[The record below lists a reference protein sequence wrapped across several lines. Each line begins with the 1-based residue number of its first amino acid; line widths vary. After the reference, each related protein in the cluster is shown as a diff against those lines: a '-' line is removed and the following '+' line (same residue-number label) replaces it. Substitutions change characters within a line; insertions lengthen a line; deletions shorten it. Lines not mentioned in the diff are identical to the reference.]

1 MCGRAPEQ
9 PGQGHFLLLFVA
21 LGDSEKKWILPQRG
35 GSSKIERRPQRNID
49 FPEKHENGRRGAKA
63 RFKNTDNCKSKRSV
77 RIPQEVAILPQ
88 RGDGSEIERRPQ
100 RSGHFQKKNVNG
112 RRGARAR

>member
-1 MCGRAPEQ
+1 MAGPLSSLAKVIFCCYLWHLAT
-9 PGQGHFLLLFVA
+9 
-21 LGDSEKKWILPQRG
+21 QRKNEFYRRG
-35 GSSKIERRPQRNID
+35 AAVRKSKDVHNGISTFQKNT
-49 FPEKHENGRRGAKA
+49 ENGRRGAKV

-100 RSGHFQKKNVNG
+100 RSGHFQEKT
-112 RRGARAR
+112 